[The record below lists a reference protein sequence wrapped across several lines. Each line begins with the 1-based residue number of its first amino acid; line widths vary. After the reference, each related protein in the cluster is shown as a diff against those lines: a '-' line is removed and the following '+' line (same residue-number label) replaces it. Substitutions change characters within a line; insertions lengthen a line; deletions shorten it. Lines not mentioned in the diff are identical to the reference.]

1 MANTASMNAITRE
14 KFIPVLVDNIFN
26 SNPLNLK
33 LLKNAEKLDGG
44 RKIITPI
51 ETVMNTQ
58 QAWIASGGS
67 TFRAADGS
75 AGGTEGTSI
84 ETFTKAEWDW
94 KTAFGTIVIEGD
106 TNYMN
111 MGSSQVISLLK
122 SKVKN
127 AEKSLKDLFG
137 TSLFDGTVSADEI
150 TAINGANH
158 GGTSVLA
165 DLQAHDNGN
174 GIIHDFAG
182 HSGTSHHVPQGGLD
196 NTIVGYQRSLG
207 GIDSDHNDGTNDYW
221 NAKLGSFEWAIGT
234 VGGAIGGTALAND
247 GSNDTGAMSFSN
259 FTKTE
264 NGVAAGVRAMTQMYG
279 ALTIDNDQPDLIVT
293 TQVIFDAYE
302 SSLQANK
309 RFDGD
314 ATLADAGFQS
324 LRFKGATV
332 VVDSHVPDGHMYFL
346 NTDYLDF
353 KVHSKRNFAFED
365 FKTVEYA
372 DKMQS
377 RIFWMGNLVC
387 TNPRM
392 QGMLA
397 GGPTG
402 Y

>member
-1 MANTASMNAITRE
+1 MAAGNTASMNAITRE

-58 QAWIASGGS
+58 QNWISSGGS
-67 TFRAADGS
+67 TFVTA
-75 AGGTEGTSI
+75 EGTSI

-137 TSLFDGTVSADEI
+137 TSLFNGTVSADEI

-182 HSGTSHHVPQGGLD
+182 HSGTSHYVPQGGLD

-234 VGGAIGGTALAND
+234 VGGEIGATALATD
-247 GSNDTGAMSFSN
+247 GSNDTGAMSFSS

-279 ALTIDNDQPDLIVT
+279 ACTIDNDQPDLIVT

-314 ATLADAGFQS
+314 SVLADAGFQS

-332 VVDSHVPDGHMYFL
+332 VVDSHVPAGHMYFL